1 MNDQIALKTN
11 RYALRALK
19 DRRAEIAG
27 EIRQLKIQLKTRKLQ
42 LVYIDASILLLDPSA
57 DLDKLPAK
65 RTIKHVRLFKRGELG
80 RLILGALREANGG
93 RSAVE
98 TTMIGPCWDI
108 LKTRRNAIDGARDP
122 SLPALMPRQRS
133 PQTSAS
139 PALADREMPPPSAG

>member
-27 EIRQLKIQLKTRKLQ
+27 EICQLKIQLKTRKLQ
-42 LVYIDASILLLDPSA
+42 LVYIDASILLLDPSV

-93 RSAVE
+93 PLGTHDITAAV
-98 TTMIGPCWDI
+98 
-108 LKTRRNAIDGARDP
+108 IDKVGFDQDVRLTVKDRVRLNLNYLERGGRVSRTGKQQNVRW
-122 SLPALMPRQRS
+122 SLA
-133 PQTSAS
+133 
-139 PALADREMPPPSAG
+139 